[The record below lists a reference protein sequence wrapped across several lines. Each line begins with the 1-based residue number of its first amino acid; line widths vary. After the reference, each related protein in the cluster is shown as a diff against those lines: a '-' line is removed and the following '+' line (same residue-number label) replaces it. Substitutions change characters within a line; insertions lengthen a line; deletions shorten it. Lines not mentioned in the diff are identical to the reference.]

1 MKIVITYR
9 TPDGTTND
17 WVCEENRLAHVMKV
31 CEEKSFVVISVE
43 YLI

>member
-9 TPDGTTND
+9 TPDGTTSD
-17 WVCEENRLAHVMKV
+17 WVCEENRLDHIMQV
-31 CEEKSFVVISVE
+31 CEQKGFEVISVE